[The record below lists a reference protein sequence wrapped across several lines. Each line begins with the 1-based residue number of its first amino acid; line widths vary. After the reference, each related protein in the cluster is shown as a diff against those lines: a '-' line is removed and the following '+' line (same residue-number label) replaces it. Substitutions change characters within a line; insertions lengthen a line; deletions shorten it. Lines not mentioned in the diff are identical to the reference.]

1 MSRRSSP
8 ATGRF
13 VDNDPPGARS
23 VAVRLQVGSG
33 FPGASI
39 LSLTAPS
46 PAALSGVRLGGRAV
60 APDGLWSEPSR
71 LPHAPNRNGVITVD
85 ITPSTA
91 ALLTV
96 SPRVK

>member
-1 MSRRSSP
+1 VI
-8 ATGRF
+8 
-13 VDNDPPGARS
+13 VDDDPPGGRD
-23 VAVRLQVGSG
+23 VTVHLHVGTG
-33 FPGASI
+33 FHGATI

-71 LPHAPNRNGVITVD
+71 LPHALNKGGVITVD
-85 ITPSTA
+85 VEPSSA

-96 SPRVK
+96 SPKAK